1 MVTITIALRG
11 VKILIL
17 IFLLINVRGRVISIT
32 NYE

>member
-17 IFLLINVRGRVISIT
+17 MFLLINVRGRIIST